1 MKTSKTI
8 ILATIFSFA
17 VASVWGA
24 LPQPANAQK
33 ASTTA
38 APAATTKKPCTN
50 PGCAGPPKLPNP
62 TNPTNPKPK

>member
-1 MKTSKTI
+1 MKTSKTFM
-8 ILATIFSFA
+8 LVTIFSFA
-17 VASVWGA
+17 VASAWVA
-24 LPQPANAQK
+24 APKPADAQK

-38 APAATTKKPCTN
+38 APAATMKKPCTS